1 MKFEDEVRDAL
12 RDRAEGVSAS
22 VDQAWSK
29 LNAPHATPSR
39 GKRVAAALV
48 ALAVFTGALLLLA
61 RTFAPSTTS
70 QQRASTTYDNATG
83 LAAALHD
90 AGLGCDHLGTFFGIL
105 RRGVDVRSCQV
116 NGEEVW
122 LWVYQTPEALQR
134 FHARPSVSPNP
145 SGILHVRGAN
155 WLVATKSVTAARAVQ
170 NTIGG
175 TLEGLSSATPSTS
188 VASVSVTKA
197 GSLDFSGLGGLVAA
211 QEAYGSFWVGVIT
224 DSGGTE
230 VVRADPATGA
240 TERTFPIQGWGPN
253 EWGGNGIVVGGGKVW
268 VPGRENGQAT
278 IVRIDP
284 LTDRADVLKPAAETI
299 GYLTFGSD
307 GMLWANIGRG
317 DGKAIAQID
326 PATGEITRTW
336 RYTADWAQEICEAQD
351 TVWVH
356 EMSTSN
362 STVHGGWLSQVVP
375 GTAPPVET
383 GGTFAGPVCSTDA
396 VWTAIHGDENS
407 VNLANG
413 IAQVDPATG
422 LVVGSWST
430 PPIGYDIALDGDG
443 GVWFI
448 TAGSGNVERLDPSTG
463 DIDATETMTGTPIF
477 ISVTVDEI
485 WVGTYEGRLFRFD
498 LAH

>member
-1 MKFEDEVRDAL
+1 M
-12 RDRAEGVSAS
+12 
-22 VDQAWSK
+22 
-29 LNAPHATPSR
+29 
-39 GKRVAAALV
+39 
-48 ALAVFTGALLLLA
+48 
-61 RTFAPSTTS
+61 
-70 QQRASTTYDNATG
+70 
-83 LAAALHD
+83 
-90 AGLGCDHLGTFFGIL
+90 C
-105 RRGVDVRSCQV
+105 
-116 NGEEVW
+116 
-122 LWVYQTPEALQR
+122 
-134 FHARPSVSPNP
+134 
-145 SGILHVRGAN
+145 
-155 WLVATKSVTAARAVQ
+155 
-170 NTIGG
+170 
-175 TLEGLSSATPSTS
+175 
-188 VASVSVTKA
+188 
-197 GSLDFSGLGGLVAA
+197 
-211 QEAYGSFWVGVIT
+211 
-224 DSGGTE
+224 GGTE

-284 LTDRADVLKPAAETI
+284 LTDRADVLKSAAETI

-336 RYTADWAQEICEAQD
+336 PYTADWAQEICEAQD

-396 VWTAIHGDENS
+396 VWTAIYGDKHS
-407 VNLANG
+407 VNLASG

-422 LVVGSWST
+422 LVVGSWSK
-430 PPIGYDIALDGDG
+430 IG
-443 GVWFI
+443 
-448 TAGSGNVERLDPSTG
+448 R
-463 DIDATETMTGTPIF
+463 
-477 ISVTVDEI
+477 
-485 WVGTYEGRLFRFD
+485 
-498 LAH
+498 AHV